1 MNDCV
6 SLPANPHAGPNEQR
20 LRKLVTSSVADLD
33 KAIQEWKTG
42 ADALAEVASSL
53 TKQAEQL
60 VEGYGRTGEIVAQS
74 YTTLAKNV
82 MVRED
87 EMKNVVLGLQDAR
100 KVVVESGPREFNGL
114 PDVADPPDTDVM
126 SLSIAARW
134 ERFDQ
139 QRAAREAKAAEAL
152 STLDGEFQTAATR
165 MGAPTPDNTKYTTSS
180 EPAGSSGPLATSS
193 SGSVAPVK
201 TGLITQQTGQ
211 HDTGDDGL
219 VIVTPTGPGDGHTSG
234 DEHPTSPG
242 TIGTPSSTPGSTA
255 TASLGGGAGAV
266 AALGA
271 SALSGAGSV
280 IASRGGAGVPLRGV
294 PLGGVPGASSGAI
307 GRGGVPALPGQTT
320 PATGRG
326 GAAGAGRAGG
336 RGVVPG
342 ASSAHPQG
350 RSGKRGGKREEGT
363 DHVEY
368 DDSRSWLDDEAT
380 SDPVID

>member
-33 KAIQEWKTG
+33 KAIQEWKAG

-53 TKQAEQL
+53 SKQAEQL

-74 YTTLAKNV
+74 YTTLARNV

-126 SLSIAARW
+126 SLGIAARW

-152 STLDGEFQTAATR
+152 RTLDGEFQSAATK
-165 MGAPTPDNTKYTTSS
+165 MGAPTPDDTRYTNSS
-180 EPAGSSGPLATSS
+180 EPAGSSGPLSTTRA
-193 SGSVAPVK
+193 GSVTSVD
-201 TGLITQQTGQ
+201 TGLITQPSGQ
-211 HDTGDDGL
+211 HETGDDGL
-219 VIVTPTGPGDGHTSG
+219 VIVTPTDPGTGHTSG
-234 DEHPTSPG
+234 DEHVTVPG
-242 TIGTPSSTPGSTA
+242 TIGTPSSPPGST
-255 TASLGGGAGAV
+255 TTGSLGGGAGAV

-271 SALSGAGSV
+271 SAISGAGSV
-280 IASRGGAGVPLRGV
+280 FASRGGAGVPLRGV
-294 PLGGVPGASSGAI
+294 PLGGVPS
-307 GRGGVPALPGQTT
+307 
-320 PATGRG
+320 
-326 GAAGAGRAGG
+326 AGG
-336 RGVVPG
+336 RGMVPG

-350 RSGKRGGKREEGT
+350 RGGKRGGKRDEGS